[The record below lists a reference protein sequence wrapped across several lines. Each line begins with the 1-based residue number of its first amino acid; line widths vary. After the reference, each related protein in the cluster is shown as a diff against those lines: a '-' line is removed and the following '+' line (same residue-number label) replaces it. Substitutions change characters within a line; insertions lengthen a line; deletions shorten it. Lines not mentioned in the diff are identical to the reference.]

1 MFQDHDLAHG
11 SRLELRLRQGEIL
24 PLIGIYDVFSGCLAA
39 RYFEAVFCSGYGLSA
54 SYYGLPDEGFIAW
67 PDMLSWVERLR
78 FVLPHTHIFVDIDDG
93 YGDVNTATHVVRKLE
108 QAGASA
114 VIFEDQK
121 RPKKC
126 GHLEG
131 KQIIPLEEYLS
142 RLKKIL
148 RARKELMVVART
160 DATDMEEGLH
170 RAEAF
175 ADAGADVVLVEG
187 IKEVEDIPRIR
198 ERIGQ
203 RSRILVNLIAG
214 GKTRPVSLTELS
226 RQGVDIV
233 NYSTPCLFAAQESIE
248 EVLAGLGARD
258 GKLDEHPAVGLDHN
272 NAFLTENL
280 RLATSRELEFA
291 SGPAFERK
299 RHPVTVPMLAK
310 VAPGI

>member
-1 MFQDHDLAHG
+1 MFQNHDLPHG
-11 SRLELRLRQGEIL
+11 TKLQQRLSQGEIL

-131 KQIIPLEEYLS
+131 KQIIPLQEYLS
-142 RLKKIL
+142 RLEKL
-148 RARKELMVVART
+148 LQARRNLTIVART
-160 DATDMEEGLH
+160 DATDMEEGLD

-175 ADAGADVVLVEG
+175 ADIGADVVLVEG
-187 IKEVEDIPRIR
+187 IKNVEDIPKIR

-226 RQGVDIV
+226 RHGVDIV
-233 NYSTPCLFAAQESIE
+233 NYSTPCLFAAQKSIQD
-248 EVLAGLGARD
+248 VLAGLGERD
-258 GKLDEHPAVGLDHN
+258 GKLEEYPPVGLKDN
-272 NAFLTENL
+272 NEFLSENL
-280 RLATSRELEFA
+280 LLATSRELEFA
-291 SGPAFERK
+291 SDPTFEKSGHR
-299 RHPVTVPMLAK
+299 VT
-310 VAPGI
+310 APLLVEAATGV